1 MQRLLAGTFVTNLG
15 NGAWFVAWAIFLT
28 ESVGLT
34 PAQVGLGMS
43 AATAL
48 GALLATPAGHV
59 ADRLGPRRV
68 WVGLLVVQTGGFA
81 LYPFVHGFGGFMVVA
96 VLTLSVN
103 SMTGGPRN
111 AMVTAIADDVAT
123 ALGRLRAANHIGVT
137 LGALGGAAV
146 VAADTRGA
154 FVALVA
160 FDGITYAIYA
170 LLVAGA
176 PYVPPRPARREGPAL
191 VVLRDRPYAALAG
204 IIGVL
209 SLCWG
214 MLSTAL
220 PLWVVR
226 HTEAPRAAPAVL
238 VAVTSLIIAAAQAPV
253 ARLLRAP
260 RSAARGALWSGAL
273 LAASCV
279 AFALT
284 YHRGGVLAI
293 ALLAVG
299 GALHVAGE
307 LVFVAAEWGLSIPLM
322 DPDAPG
328 QYQGL
333 FSAGEA
339 LAQTVSPAIMTTLV
353 VGWAPGGFLALGALF
368 ALVVLPAPRIT
379 RRALSQ
385 RETVSRAWSSPS
397 VSTT

>member
-1 MQRLLAGTFVTNLG
+1 MRKLLAGTFVTNLG

-34 PAQVGLGMS
+34 PAQVGVGMS
-43 AATAL
+43 AATGL
-48 GALLATPAGHV
+48 GAVLATPAGHV

-68 WVGLLVVQTGGFA
+68 WASLLVVQASGFA
-81 LYPFVHGFGGFMVVA
+81 LYPLVHSFAGFLA
-96 VLTLSVN
+96 IALLTLTVN
-103 SMTGGPRN
+103 SMTGGARS

-123 ALGRLRAANHIGVT
+123 AMGRLRAANHLGVT

-146 VAADTRGA
+146 VAADTRAA
-154 FVALVA
+154 FLALVA
-160 FDGITYAIYA
+160 FNGASYAVHA
-170 LLVAGA
+170 LLVASA
-176 PYVPPRPARREGPAL
+176 PHVPPRPPRREGPML
-191 VVLRDRPYAALAG
+191 VVLRDRPYATLAG

-226 HTEAPRAAPAVL
+226 HTDAPRAAPAVL
-238 VAVTSLIIAAAQAPV
+238 VAVTSLIIAAAQTPV
-253 ARLLRAP
+253 ARLLREP
-260 RSAARGALWSGAL
+260 RAAARGALWSGAL

-284 YHRGGVLAI
+284 YHRGGAGAI
-293 ALLAVG
+293 ALLCVA
-299 GALHVAGE
+299 GALHVTGE

-322 DPDAPG
+322 DPAAPG

-339 LAQTVSPAIMTTLV
+339 LAQTISPALMTTLV
-353 VGWAPGGFLALGALF
+353 VGWAPGGWLALGALF
-368 ALVVLPAPRIT
+368 VLIVLPTPSIT
-379 RRALSQ
+379 RRALLDGP
-385 RETVSRAWSSPS
+385 RAVSPAPAR
-397 VSTT
+397 